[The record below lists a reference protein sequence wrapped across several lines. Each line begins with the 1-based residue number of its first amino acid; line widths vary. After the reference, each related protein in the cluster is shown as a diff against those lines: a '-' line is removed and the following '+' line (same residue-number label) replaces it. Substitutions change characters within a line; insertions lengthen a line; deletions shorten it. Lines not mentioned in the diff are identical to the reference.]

1 MRIVNSI
8 CRKGSAEFN
17 EDNIGNSD
25 NCAWVIDGAT
35 DVFDR
40 HAILHDDNEV
50 EWYVTRLNDA
60 LTAKA
65 NESEP
70 LADILRNAVLDIATS
85 IISVSGID
93 DVPEYM
99 LPTFAIAI
107 VRVSHNILEYCV
119 LGDCSIHVVGV
130 SRFET
135 IRDRRIEPFTKEN
148 RKRLSALPKND
159 LSGRMSVLRNTR
171 TYANAI
177 DGYPI
182 GSVYGTGI
190 NQALTGEIELKD
202 DERVLICSDGI
213 DGYLANVPSAV
224 RDISF
229 AEDFN
234 NEMEKLSRFL
244 HDGDTLKRNSYPK
257 RIDDQSIIVLEP

>member
-1 MRIVNSI
+1 MHIVNSI
-8 CRKGSAEFN
+8 CRKGSAKFN
-17 EDNIGNSD
+17 EDVIGNSG
-25 NCAWVIDGAT
+25 NCVWVIDGAT
-35 DVFDR
+35 DVFNR
-40 HAILHDDNEV
+40 HVIFNDDSEV
-50 EWYVTRLNDA
+50 EWYVSQLNDA
-60 LTAKA
+60 LETKA
-65 NESEP
+65 NDDEP
-70 LADILRNAVLDIATS
+70 LVDILRNTVLDVAAS
-85 IISVSGID
+85 IVPVNGIED
-93 DVPEYM
+93 IPEYL

-107 VRVSHNILEYCV
+107 VRMSHSILEYCV

-135 IRDRRIEPFTKEN
+135 IRDRRIEPFTREN

-244 HDGDTLKRNSYPK
+244 HCGDTLKRNPYPK